1 MCGFLAVFAV
11 AGFVSTFT
19 VSLGRTMGY
28 AKTCKSAVTVWV
40 GCGYGVDRVRVP

>member
-1 MCGFLAVFAV
+1 MCRSLAVFAV
-11 AGFVSTFT
+11 AGVVITFT

-40 GCGYGVDRVRVP
+40 GCGYGVDRVRLP